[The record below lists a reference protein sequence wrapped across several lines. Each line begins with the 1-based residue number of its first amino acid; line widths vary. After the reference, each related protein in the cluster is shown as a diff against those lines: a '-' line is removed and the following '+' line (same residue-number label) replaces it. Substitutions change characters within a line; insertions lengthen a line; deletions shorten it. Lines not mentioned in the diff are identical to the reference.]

1 MALTGCQTVP
11 QSVKDKTKNY
21 TKTGQVKEVD
31 EQYVSVQHLLDD
43 KDEVLKADYQNM
55 ILDDTISLEQPDSVG
70 VLQLEVP
77 KHFATKDKVK
87 TLSKVVLQKEVSDA
101 DVKDLSKE
109 KWAIGET
116 YGVGKNEQ
124 NMESAEVDQDGS
136 YTAVFAKPWIIG
148 VESVSKIYHPD
159 WGRPLGTCKLNGKE
173 GSLDDQ
179 VAYVNDWCDK
189 YTKLFEPDYECKVK
203 TVYQCKGDGVEYLC
217 FEACKYY
224 KGLPFD
230 DTDLMEINNK
240 DGEEQ
245 SYVRNV
251 LELTTVGTEK
261 INSLRNNNYSFVVKK
276 EKTYNDHLIG
286 LKQAVRLA
294 EKTGRYKRFFLLRC
308 ESNGRYYRH
317 KWLCGMISG
326 GLTMV
331 IGIFCFE
338 MAFFVIDRVAFPSSA
353 TFLGFIPIVF
363 LVLIADFP
371 RIDQNMIFKI
381 CRAGRKKWIVS
392 QLLFLLCA
400 DLSFVVL
407 LFVGV
412 TLPVLKQGFLYN
424 GWSDVV
430 TEMLK
435 TFPEL
440 KNSSLAQFI
449 PANLYYQML
458 PYRAVLY
465 SAGFLILYLY
475 LLGLLMLLCK
485 IHGRGAL
492 GVVVSGGL
500 VIAGSGFVHLQKIA
514 IKWLFPAAHGIVQTH
529 YSTYYRR
536 MDCTLQTS
544 FLYFA
549 LLIGICILAALR
561 YAKKIDYIDIVQME

>member
-1 MALTGCQTVP
+1 MAFVRTNRIKTDERGCNNGGHRRSYQKIAVCVLLGVALTGCQTVP

-173 GSLDDQ
+173 VSLDDQ

-251 LELTTVGTEK
+251 LELTTVGTKK
-261 INSLRNNNYSFVVKK
+261 ITSLRNNDYSFVVKK

-294 EKTGRYKRFFLLRC
+294 EKTGRYKRFFC
-308 ESNGRYYRH
+308 FDVNQTEG
-317 KWLCGMISG
+317 I
-326 GLTMV
+326 
-331 IGIFCFE
+331 IGIN
-338 MAFFVIDRVAFPSSA
+338 
-353 TFLGFIPIVF
+353 G
-363 LVLIADFP
+363 
-371 RIDQNMIFKI
+371 
-381 CRAGRKKWIVS
+381 
-392 QLLFLLCA
+392 CA
-400 DLSFVVL
+400 
-407 LFVGV
+407 
-412 TLPVLKQGFLYN
+412 
-424 GWSDVV
+424 
-430 TEMLK
+430 E
-435 TFPEL
+435 
-440 KNSSLAQFI
+440 
-449 PANLYYQML
+449 
-458 PYRAVLY
+458 
-465 SAGFLILYLY
+465 
-475 LLGLLMLLCK
+475 
-485 IHGRGAL
+485 
-492 GVVVSGGL
+492 
-500 VIAGSGFVHLQKIA
+500 
-514 IKWLFPAAHGIVQTH
+514 
-529 YSTYYRR
+529 
-536 MDCTLQTS
+536 
-544 FLYFA
+544 
-549 LLIGICILAALR
+549 
-561 YAKKIDYIDIVQME
+561 

>member
-1 MALTGCQTVP
+1 MKAMKLM
-11 QSVKDKTKNY
+11 QSEY
-21 TKTGQVKEVD
+21 RGWLFH
-31 EQYVSVQHLLDD
+31 SR
-43 KDEVLKADYQNM
+43 M
-55 ILDDTISLEQPDSVG
+55 ILLPCVFIMIYTMITTNFMKCAGQMQAPINIVEPFVG
-70 VLQLEVP
+70 V
-77 KHFATKDKVK
+77 
-87 TLSKVVLQKEVSDA
+87 
-101 DVKDLSKE
+101 
-109 KWAIGET
+109 
-116 YGVGKNEQ
+116 
-124 NMESAEVDQDGS
+124 
-136 YTAVFAKPWIIG
+136 
-148 VESVSKIYHPD
+148 
-159 WGRPLGTCKLNGKE
+159 C
-173 GSLDDQ
+173 
-179 VAYVNDWCDK
+179 
-189 YTKLFEPDYECKVK
+189 
-203 TVYQCKGDGVEYLC
+203 
-217 FEACKYY
+217 
-224 KGLPFD
+224 
-230 DTDLMEINNK
+230 
-240 DGEEQ
+240 
-245 SYVRNV
+245 
-251 LELTTVGTEK
+251 
-261 INSLRNNNYSFVVKK
+261 NS
-276 EKTYNDHLIG
+276 
-286 LKQAVRLA
+286 
-294 EKTGRYKRFFLLRC
+294 
-308 ESNGRYYRH
+308 
-317 KWLCGMISG
+317 
-326 GLTMV
+326 
-331 IGIFCFE
+331 
-338 MAFFVIDRVAFPSSA
+338 P

-400 DLSFVVL
+400 DLTFVVL

-549 LLIGICILAALR
+549 LLIGISIVAALR

>member
-1 MALTGCQTVP
+1 MGGHRRSYQKIAVCVLLGVALTGCQTVP

-21 TKTGQVKEVD
+21 TKNGQVKEVD

-43 KDEVLKADYQNM
+43 KDQVLKADYQNM

-77 KHFATKDKVK
+77 QHFATKDKVK

-173 GSLDDQ
+173 VSLDDQ
-179 VAYVNDWCDK
+179 VAYVNEWCDK

-217 FEACKYY
+217 FEAYKYY

-230 DTDLMEINNK
+230 DTELMEINNK

-261 INSLRNNNYSFVVKK
+261 ITSLRNNNYSFVVKK

-294 EKTGRYKRFFLLRC
+294 EKR
-308 ESNGRYYRH
+308 
-317 KWLCGMISG
+317 M
-326 GLTMV
+326 
-331 IGIFCFE
+331 
-338 MAFFVIDRVAFPSSA
+338 SA
-353 TFLGFIPIVF
+353 AVKNEIV
-363 LVLIADFP
+363 D
-371 RIDQNMIFKI
+371 
-381 CRAGRKKWIVS
+381 
-392 QLLFLLCA
+392 
-400 DLSFVVL
+400 
-407 LFVGV
+407 
-412 TLPVLKQGFLYN
+412 
-424 GWSDVV
+424 
-430 TEMLK
+430 
-435 TFPEL
+435 
-440 KNSSLAQFI
+440 
-449 PANLYYQML
+449 
-458 PYRAVLY
+458 
-465 SAGFLILYLY
+465 
-475 LLGLLMLLCK
+475 
-485 IHGRGAL
+485 
-492 GVVVSGGL
+492 
-500 VIAGSGFVHLQKIA
+500 
-514 IKWLFPAAHGIVQTH
+514 
-529 YSTYYRR
+529 
-536 MDCTLQTS
+536 
-544 FLYFA
+544 
-549 LLIGICILAALR
+549 
-561 YAKKIDYIDIVQME
+561 IDIKYEIVCTEKRTYTQDGEEQFGERKYEARPVWSFIIDAPKYQDPDMSWARQTINVDMITGEVVYHEAYEE